1 MWLVALT
8 FRVLLGLVGVGL
20 MLHATWTNA
29 HFWYVRY
36 AGEWVTQLEFTAA
49 SLICDALKLLIPA
62 LCAAYGISLW
72 KRKDAAAVFLL
83 AFGISLVSGIGY
95 LQMTQETAAAGGQAI
110 AAQRAKLLADI
121 RQLEDKLALVP
132 ASRRTLPQ
140 VKAALAEAEARAP
153 KTAKGEACTTRTGSR
168 DGACDAVFAYRA
180 ELASEEARAA
190 LMLEL
195 APLSEALVQLPTT
208 QNVESELMV
217 LLRSV
222 IRLLLIELCPA
233 AIAIF
238 VLTPPPMPP
247 ASTRLEPPKR
257 TSRPHA
263 SGLLKPSGGLPA
275 ASYRWAIADSVPRAA
290 GSDLLELLRTAQPG
304 PDGWVITT
312 QRVLAE
318 SLLVSPAEVN
328 RQLAGLVRRGLVTK
342 RSGRNGT
349 ALKVL
354 PSGSVVPLR
363 A

>member
-8 FRVLLGLVGVGL
+8 FRVLLGLVGIGL

-83 AFGISLVSGIGY
+83 AFAISLVSGVGY
-95 LQMTQETAAAGGQAI
+95 LQMTQETAAAGSQAI
-110 AAQRAKLLADI
+110 ATQRAKLLMDI

-132 ASRRTLPQ
+132 APKRTLLQ

-168 DGACDAVFAYRA
+168 DSACDAVFAYRA
-180 ELASEEARAA
+180 ELANEEVRAD
-190 LMLEL
+190 LDR
-195 APLSEALVQLPTT
+195 ALVPLRTALIRFPAAQS
-208 QNVESELMV
+208 VESELMV

-247 ASTRLEPPKR
+247 ASTRLAPPR
-257 TSRPHA
+257 RRNT
-263 SGLLKPSGGLPA
+263 SGGLPA

-304 PDGWVITT
+304 PDGWIITT
-312 QRVLAE
+312 QRALAE

-328 RQLAGLVRRGLVTK
+328 RQLTGLVRRGLVTK

-354 PSGSVVPLR
+354 PIANGSVVPLR